1 LQEPETD
8 KVKPGP
14 IKRLYNL
21 INAVKELEE
30 EPKIPEEPVKKTPEG
45 NSHTQKTSQFSNFSK
60 FPRALPQGFDQ
71 DHCQLGRG
79 LGNRDSK
86 TCAGNV

>member
-1 LQEPETD
+1 MLNIVSLNALKEPEEEVHLIFIPLNFVTHIFLQEPEAD

-21 INAVKELEE
+21 INTVKELEE

-45 NSHTQKTSQFSNFSK
+45 NSTT
-60 FPRALPQGFDQ
+60 
-71 DHCQLGRG
+71 
-79 LGNRDSK
+79 
-86 TCAGNV
+86 